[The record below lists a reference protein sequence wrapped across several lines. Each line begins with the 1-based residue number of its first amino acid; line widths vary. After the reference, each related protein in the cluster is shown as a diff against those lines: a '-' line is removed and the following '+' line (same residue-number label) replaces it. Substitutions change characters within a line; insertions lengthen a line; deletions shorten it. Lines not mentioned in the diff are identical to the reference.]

1 MDLPSRHPP
10 RHLAPV
16 CKIAARVFKVL
27 ACRVGAE
34 GYQIDAFGADIFI
47 LVTADEPDAHYLLVG
62 SRDGSITLT
71 GPGCGHVYRDGP
83 GDGAAIRWALA
94 RQQAIYASQR

>member
-27 ACRVGAE
+27 ACRVGAGPPTGDLRIPALMPLGPAPATARLGPIATGLRQAAGGFAAE
-34 GYQIDAFGADIFI
+34 ELVRLGAHGV
-47 LVTADEPDAHYLLVG
+47 LRL
-62 SRDGSITLT
+62 R
-71 GPGCGHVYRDGP
+71 
-83 GDGAAIRWALA
+83 
-94 RQQAIYASQR
+94 